1 MDTRKFESGEIRCR
15 IDDLEQRLHDGTLTA
30 RQLGEL
36 GEQYTAAWLE
46 TQGWRTLDRNWRS
59 RFGELDVVSLTPEH
73 VIVFVEVKTRR
84 TLRYGVPQ
92 EAVTDTKQSNL
103 RHAAVQWLMEPEH
116 RFAHNGVRFDVITIV
131 VRGSVPL
138 VHHIKGAF

>member
-131 VRGSVPL
+131 VRGGVPL

>member
-1 MDTRKFESGEIRCR
+1 M
-15 IDDLEQRLHDGTLTA
+15 EQRLHDSTLTA

-46 TQGWRTLDRNWRS
+46 SQGWRTLDRNWRS
-59 RFGELDVVSLTPEH
+59 RFGELDVVSLNPER

-92 EAVTDTKQSNL
+92 EAVTTAKQSNL
-103 RHAAVQWLMEPEH
+103 RHAAVQWLMEPDH
-116 RFAHNGVRFDVITIV
+116 RFAHNGVRFDVVTIV
-131 VRGSVPL
+131 VRGGAPL
-138 VHHIKGAF
+138 VHHIEGAF